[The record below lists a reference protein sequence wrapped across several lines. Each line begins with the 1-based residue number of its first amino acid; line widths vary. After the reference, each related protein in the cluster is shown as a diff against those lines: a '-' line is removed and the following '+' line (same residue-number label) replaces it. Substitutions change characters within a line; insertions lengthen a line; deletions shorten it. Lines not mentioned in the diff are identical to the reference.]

1 MKTTWIGETKVI
13 VRGARYF
20 RLTEE
25 SADAA
30 VQAEWAD
37 AVLAKPAVTLPNGRD
52 SHEVAGEAL
61 DQAEDALIEYLVVT
75 A

>member
-1 MKTTWIGETKVI
+1 MKTTWIGQTKVI

-25 SADAA
+25 SGEAA

-37 AVLAKPAVTLPNGRD
+37 GVLAKPAVNFPNGRD
-52 SHEVAGEAL
+52 SHEVAGEVL
-61 DQAEDALIEYLVVT
+61 DKAEDALIAYLVVT